1 MKTIFFSALFLALQL
16 NSVSQTTSDQT
27 ASVNKPEALQQARYS
42 LIIETLPALSDPKAE
57 LSLELTAKG
66 IYTFR
71 KAESLVIPENYSL
84 IIEDLATGNVF
95 DLSSSERHAFSVNRA
110 MIKSFLV
117 RLVKINP
124 ATELSLIQTK

>member
-1 MKTIFFSALFLALQL
+1 MKTILFSALFLALRL

-27 ASVNKPEALQQARYS
+27 ASADKQEAFQQARYS
-42 LIIETLPALSDPKAE
+42 LTIESLPELSDPKAE

-84 IIEDLATGNVF
+84 VIEDLATGNVF
-95 DLSSSERHAFSVNRA
+95 DLSSSEQHAFSINRA
-110 MIKSFLV
+110 MIKLFLV
-117 RLVKINP
+117 RLIKTNP
-124 ATELSLIQTK
+124 VAELSLIHTK